1 MNAAQKL
8 LNQKT
13 TYTVREVATILGISK
28 SVAHR
33 AVRSGEIPS
42 VRTGPKKKTVTIER
56 PALLEHI
63 AAHGLTPA
71 LFDGQS

>member
-28 SVAHR
+28 SAALS

-42 VRTGPKKKTVTIER
+42 VRTGKKNRTVRVER
-56 PALLEHI
+56 PALLAVI
-63 AAHGLTPA
+63 ATNGLTPP
-71 LFDGQS
+71 LFDCQS